1 MCGLAR
7 RRGDEEAVCF
17 PVAQSRPQSGQKE
30 KRLQVVQSSSCAVK
44 SSEQVRMYKAEECL
58 LDDQK
63 PE

>member
-30 KRLQVVQSSSCAVK
+30 KRLQVVQSSSC
-44 SSEQVRMYKAEECL
+44 SEEYCKQARMYQAEDCL
-58 LDDQK
+58 LNDQN